1 MAKQRR
7 RRCRSP
13 VPGGVGDLALF
24 GQTVAGATGRR
35 RAVLQLGAD
44 FRRPGRGS
52 RGQWRRC
59 RAGPRDPET
68 GWEARDPQT
77 PRSQTLGGFPGQN
90 PQFPWEKQ
98 SCVCAGTKGGGLS
111 FLLVF
116 LFKEQ
121 QHKAPI
127 LLKDRGQ

>member
-1 MAKQRR
+1 MLFPELILQKADNGKTETPRL
-7 RRCRSP
+7 S
-13 VPGGVGDLALF
+13 VTGAGGVGDLALF

-35 RAVLQLGAD
+35 RAVLQLEAD
-44 FRRPGRGS
+44 FRRPGRRS

-59 RAGPRDPET
+59 SAGPRDAET
-68 GWEARDPQT
+68 GWEARDPQA

-98 SCVCAGTKGGGLS
+98 GCVCAGTKDGGLS
-111 FLLVF
+111 FPLVF

-121 QHKAPI
+121 
-127 LLKDRGQ
+127 